1 MARNIARK
9 VTAKNLVPKG
19 RGLNSPKAG
28 FKPGKEM
35 KCGGKKK

>member
-1 MARNIARK
+1 MARTIARK
-9 VTAKNLVPKG
+9 SNAKNLVPRG